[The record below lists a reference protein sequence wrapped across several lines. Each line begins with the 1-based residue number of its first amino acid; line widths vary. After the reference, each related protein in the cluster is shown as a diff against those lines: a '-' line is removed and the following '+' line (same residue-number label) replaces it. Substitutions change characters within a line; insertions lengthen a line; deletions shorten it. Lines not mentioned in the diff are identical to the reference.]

1 MRGRRIDTG
10 VVLHTGTQFVE
21 PYLVPRGCPRGHV
34 EYWVLGLLGGGENL
48 LALFLVPLDCRD
60 YEEHRP

>member
-1 MRGRRIDTG
+1 MRGRCIDTR
-10 VVLHTGTQFVE
+10 VALHTGTQFVE

-34 EYWVLGLLGGGENL
+34 EHRVSGLLGGENL
-48 LALFLVPLDCRD
+48 LASFLVPPDCRD